1 MTTGFHF
8 NHVLSS
14 KEDTRSPNAPLG
26 PLAALAGKTFTNA
39 KGTFGFNQIFRP
51 DSEQTPTTFPV
62 MPPGTPNNVLELN
75 ITSETLRFGQ
85 QLGSIP
91 NRGEVQKDA
100 FLNGFTYLQ
109 MIDDVTDP
117 KNPVGIHAESGFWVH
132 VPATQDP
139 PQQESVFRQGSI
151 PHGTQICAQGV
162 SRTFGGPPVIPPVN
176 VGFATPPS
184 GITPFRVNTGP
195 GTHGVPAELHPQASQ
210 VASATNTPRI
220 PQVLPASITQA
231 VLDDPNTLLR
241 NAIAGLDVISTT
253 EIQIATEADFSLG
266 ILASLSPAFFAGG
279 VTNIDFLVG
288 SADAAANSNTDTTEE
303 NALADSMLATFWI
316 LTVPVSGKSGHT
328 TTYLAYS
335 QWVRL
340 EFGRADSVPDE
351 GLYWPHVSVNLMV
364 QQDRRQ

>member
-1 MTTGFHF
+1 VI
-8 NHVLSS
+8 N
-14 KEDTRSPNAPLG
+14 
-26 PLAALAGKTFTNA
+26 
-39 KGTFGFNQIFRP
+39 
-51 DSEQTPTTFPV
+51 
-62 MPPGTPNNVLELN
+62 
-75 ITSETLRFGQ
+75 
-85 QLGSIP
+85 
-91 NRGEVQKDA
+91 
-100 FLNGFTYLQ
+100 
-109 MIDDVTDP
+109 DVTDP
-117 KNPVGIHAESGFWVH
+117 NNDPNNPVGIHAESGFWVH
-132 VPATQDP
+132 APATRNP

-162 SRTFGGPPVIPPVN
+162 FQTFDGPPEIPPVN
-176 VGFATPPS
+176 VGFADPPS

-195 GTHGVPAELHPQASQ
+195 GTGAPCPPCKIPAQLHPQASQ

-241 NAIAGLDVISTT
+241 NAIAGLDVTSTT

-288 SADAAANSNTDTTEE
+288 SAAAAANSEKDTTDE

-316 LTVPVSGKSGHT
+316 LTVPVSGKSGDT

-340 EFGRADSVPDE
+340 EFGRTDSTPDD
-351 GLYWPHVSVNLMV
+351 GLYWPHVSVNLLSSDENTSRMG
-364 QQDRRQ
+364 